1 MQPFSGIFATY
12 LLPNNYEDS
21 NVRLQQLTDAIKLV
35 YASIYS
41 TNAKTY
47 FEAVNY
53 KIEEEKM
60 AIVIQEVV
68 GNEHDDCF
76 YPHISGTAQ
85 SHNYYPVSHMQ
96 PDEGFGVLAVGLGTY
111 VVEGERTFRFSPKYP
126 QIEIS
131 SQKDIYKS
139 SQIEFFAIDMKKKEL
154 NLTEG
159 EEAALIRK
167 EITDAKEHGTIKHCA
182 SIYDFEN
189 ERIVPG
195 LSSYGPIVVNFANIM
210 RYNYI
215 PLAETISS
223 FLDIIREALGSPV
236 EIEYAV
242 DLNKDKDGK
251 ASFYL
256 LQIKPLVGSENN
268 YNIALDEIKDKEV
281 ILYTEKSMG
290 NGKIDNV
297 QEMIF
302 VKPNMFDNTKT
313 LEMAAEIEVLNKK
326 MMKEN
331 KKYILI
337 GPGRWGSRDQFIGIP
352 VVWPQI
358 CNAKVIVETS
368 RENFPLDASLG
379 SHFFHNV
386 TSMNVGYFTVQHSA
400 SSDVINWDII
410 EQQELIEETTYF
422 KRVKFKK
429 NINVF
434 MDGKKQIS
442 VILWED

>member
-1 MQPFSGIFATY
+1 
-12 LLPNNYEDS
+12 
-21 NVRLQQLTDAIKLV
+21 
-35 YASIYS
+35 
-41 TNAKTY
+41 
-47 FEAVNY
+47 
-53 KIEEEKM
+53 
-60 AIVIQEVV
+60 
-68 GNEHDDCF
+68 
-76 YPHISGTAQ
+76 
-85 SHNYYPVSHMQ
+85 
-96 PDEGFGVLAVGLGTY
+96 
-111 VVEGERTFRFSPKYP
+111 
-126 QIEIS
+126 
-131 SQKDIYKS
+131 
-139 SQIEFFAIDMKKKEL
+139 
-154 NLTEG
+154 
-159 EEAALIRK
+159 
-167 EITDAKEHGTIKHCA
+167 
-182 SIYDFEN
+182 
-189 ERIVPG
+189 
-195 LSSYGPIVVNFANIM
+195 M

-242 DLNKDKDGK
+242 NLNKDKDGK

-268 YNIALDEIKDKEV
+268 YNISLDEIKDKEV

-297 QEMIF
+297 QEMIY

-313 LEMAAEIEVLNKK
+313 LKMAEEIEVLNKK
-326 MMKEN
+326 MMKEK

-337 GPGRWGSRDQFIGIP
+337 GPGRWGSKDQFIGIP

-368 RENFPLDASLG
+368 LENFPLDASLG

-400 SSDVINWDII
+400 SSDIINWDII

-422 KRVKFKK
+422 KRVRFKK